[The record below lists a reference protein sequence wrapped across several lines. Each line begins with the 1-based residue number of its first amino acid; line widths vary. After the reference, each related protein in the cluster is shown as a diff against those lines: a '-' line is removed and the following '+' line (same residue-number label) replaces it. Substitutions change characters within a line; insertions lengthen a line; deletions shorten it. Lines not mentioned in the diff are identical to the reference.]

1 VKLLTTAVL
10 LVQVALTHGM
20 FWTSRAR
27 LVLVGVLLSL
37 ANGWHEQVQGSKGSL
52 QDMMR

>member
-1 VKLLTTAVL
+1 
-10 LVQVALTHGM
+10 M

-37 ANGWHEQVQGSKGSL
+37 ANGWHEQVQESVVSL
-52 QDMMR
+52 QDMV